1 MLSKTILLTNYI
13 QKVPKQRIF
22 AHKFRLFFFFFKILK
37 LEKLEGADFKHEVEY
52 VCG

>member
-22 AHKFRLFFFFFKILK
+22 AHKFRLFFFFFQNFEIRKVR
-37 LEKLEGADFKHEVEY
+37 G
-52 VCG
+52 C